1 MSEQGLN
8 GLRFDNRFTRELPA
22 DPGNDNRPRQI
33 SGAAY
38 TRVLPTAVQGPHTL
52 AWSEEMLEMLGLDA
66 ADARTPEFAQV
77 FSGNRQL
84 PGMDCHASVYG
95 GHQFGQW
102 AGQLGDGRAI
112 NLGEVAGRDGALWML
127 QLKGAGTTPCSR
139 GADGRAVLRSSLRE
153 FVCSEAMHHLGVP
166 TTRALSLVLTGDEVV
181 RDMFYDGHP
190 QAEAGAVVCRLSH
203 SFLRFGHFELPV
215 SRGDTALLEQL
226 LDYTERHHFP
236 HLLDDHDTPEERHE
250 ALFHEVCKRTM
261 KMVIH
266 WMRVGFVHGVMNT
279 DNMSMLGETID
290 YGPYGWIDH
299 YDPQWTPNTTD
310 AGQRRYRFGA
320 QPEIA
325 FWNLHQLA
333 NAIVAATGRPGPL
346 EEALKE
352 HAVRFRT
359 EWLAMMRGKLGL
371 TPLDGETD
379 ETLITSLERLLQQ
392 RDTDMTLFY
401 RQLAELDPAGP
412 ENQLPG
418 LLRPAW
424 YSEEAVLDEN
434 LLASLHDWEV
444 AYRDRLRRDPVSDR
458 QERRRAMNRVN
469 PLYVPRNY
477 LVQQVIDQV
486 EAGNT
491 DSLQELMTVLRHPYE
506 EQPGQEAWAARR
518 PEWARHQPGCSML
531 SCSS

>member
-1 MSEQGLN
+1 MSENGLD

-22 DPGNDNRPRQI
+22 DAESVNRPRQI
-33 SGAAY
+33 AGAAY
-38 TRVLPTAVQGPHTL
+38 TRVQPTAVHSPRTL
-52 AWSEEMLEMLGLDA
+52 AWSAEMLEMLGLDET
-66 ADARTPEFAQV
+66 DARSEDFAAV
-77 FSGNRQL
+77 FSGNRL
-84 PGMDCHASVYG
+84 LSGMDPHASVYG
-95 GHQFGQW
+95 GHQFGHW

-112 NLGEVAGRDGALWML
+112 NLGEVTGRDGALWML

-190 QAEAGAVVCRLSH
+190 EAEPGAVVCRMSH

-215 SRGDTALLEQL
+215 SRGDTDLLKQL
-226 LDYTERHHFP
+226 LAYTERHHFP
-236 HLLDDHDTPEERHE
+236 HLLNDYDEPEERHE
-250 ALFHEVCKRTM
+250 ALFMEVCDRTM
-261 KMVIH
+261 KTVIH

-279 DNMSMLGETID
+279 DNMSILGETID

-333 NAIVAATGRPGPL
+333 NAIVAATGRPEPL

-359 EWLAMMRGKLGL
+359 EWLSMMCGKLGL
-371 TPLDGETD
+371 TPLEEHND
-379 ETLITSLERLLQQ
+379 EPLVTSLERLLQQ

-412 ENQLPG
+412 ENQLPE
-418 LLRPAW
+418 LLKPAW
-424 YSEEAVLDEN
+424 YSEEAVHDEA
-434 LLASLHDWEV
+434 LLEALRDWES
-444 AYRDRLRRDPVSDR
+444 AYRARLERDPVSDR
-458 QERRRAMNRVN
+458 HERRRAMNGVN

-486 EAGNT
+486 EEGET
-491 DSLQELMTVLRHPYE
+491 DSLWQLMEVLRHPYE
-506 EQPGQEAWAARR
+506 EQPGREAWAARR
-518 PEWARHQPGCSML
+518 PEWARHRPGCSML

>member
-1 MSEQGLN
+1 MSEQRLN
-8 GLRFDNRFTRELPA
+8 GLRFDNRFTRELPGDA
-22 DPGNDNRPRQI
+22 DTMNRPRQI
-33 SGAAY
+33 AGAAY
-38 TRVLPTAVQGPHTL
+38 TLVQPSPVRHPRTL
-52 AWSEEMLEMLGLDA
+52 AWSDEMLELLGLDSD
-66 ADARTPEFAQV
+66 DARTEDFAAV

-84 PGMDCHASVYG
+84 PGMDPHASVYG

-112 NLGEVAGRDGALWML
+112 NLGEVVARDGELWML
-127 QLKGAGTTPCSR
+127 QLKGSGVTPCSR

-166 TTRALSLVLTGDEVV
+166 TTRALSIVLSGDEVV

-190 QAEAGAVVCRLSH
+190 KAEPGAVVCRMSH

-215 SRGDTALLEQL
+215 SRGDTALLQQL
-226 LDYTERHHFP
+226 LAYTERHHFP
-236 HLLDDHDTPEERHE
+236 HLLDNHDDPDERH
-250 ALFHEVCKRTM
+250 AAFFREVCQRTM
-261 KMVIH
+261 KMTIH

-279 DNMSMLGETID
+279 DNMSVLGETID

-299 YDPQWTPNTTD
+299 FDPQWTPNTTD

-325 FWNLHQLA
+325 FWNLHKLA

-346 EEALKE
+346 EETLKE

-359 EWLAMMRGKLGL
+359 EWLSMMRGKLGL
-371 TPLDGETD
+371 TRMEGEDD
-379 ETLITSLERLLQQ
+379 EVLITSLERLLQQ
-392 RDTDMTLFY
+392 RDTDMTIFY

-412 ENQLPG
+412 ENQLPE
-418 LLRPAW
+418 LLKPAW
-424 YSEEAVLDEN
+424 YSEKAARDEG
-434 LLASLHDWEV
+434 LLASLRDWEQ
-444 AYRDRLRRDPVSDR
+444 AYRDRLSRDPEPD
-458 QERRRAMNRVN
+458 QQQRRRAMNRVN

-486 EAGNT
+486 ESGDT
-491 DSLQELMTVLRHPYE
+491 EGLWQLMEVLRRPYE
-506 EQPGQEAWAARR
+506 QQAGREAWAARR
-518 PEWARHQPGCSML
+518 PEWARHRPGCSML